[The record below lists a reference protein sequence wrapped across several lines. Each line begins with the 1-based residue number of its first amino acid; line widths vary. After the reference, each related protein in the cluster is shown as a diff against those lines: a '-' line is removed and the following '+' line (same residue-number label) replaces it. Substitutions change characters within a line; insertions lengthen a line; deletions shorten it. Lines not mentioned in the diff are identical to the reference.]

1 MRAKSQRSSSARAA
15 GLSLSLAALV
25 GVGLTS
31 CKKPPTSSAAPA
43 AASSTA
49 DIAAAGPCAAYA
61 ERLCE
66 KAGTD
71 TATCQSVRATADLM
85 PPEACSAGLKNIE
98 FSVKKLATAGQACD
112 ELVQKLCEA
121 VGPETQSCK
130 LVANET
136 KKFGAEKCKM
146 MMQHLPEVITEL
158 KGMEDANKPL
168 TEEMQAAIAAPS
180 PSSFGPANAKV
191 QVVEFS
197 DFQCPFCSQA
207 AAVVHQ
213 IREKYGDKVRFTFR
227 QFPLPMH
234 PNAREAAEAA
244 LAAGTQGKFWEY
256 HDRLFKNQNRLDRA
270 SLEEQAK
277 ETGLNVAAFKK
288 SLDEHK
294 FAPAVD
300 ADMKLGEK
308 VQVNGTPSMF
318 VNGTRVTN
326 PTNFEAV
333 AALIDAALKG
343 KPPG

>member
-1 MRAKSQRSSSARAA
+1 MQATLRRRTPLPSA
-15 GLSLSLAALV
+15 GLSLGLAVIIGVSLI
-25 GVGLTS
+25 G
-31 CKKPPTSSAAPA
+31 CKKPATGTAAPA
-43 AASSTA
+43 TAASV
-49 DIAAAGPCAAYA
+49 DVAAGGPCGVYA
-61 ERLCE
+61 DRLCE
-66 KAGTD
+66 KAGAES
-71 TATCQSVRATADLM
+71 ATCQSVKAATELM
-85 PPEACSAGLKNIE
+85 PPEACSAGMKNIDY
-98 FSVKKLATAGQACD
+98 SVKKLAQSNKACD

-130 LVANET
+130 LVAGET

-146 MMQHLPEVITEL
+146 MMQHLPEVIGEL
-158 KGMEDANKPL
+158 KTMEDSNKPL
-168 TEEMQAAIAAPS
+168 SADLQAAIAATS

-207 AAVVHQ
+207 ASVVHQ

-256 HDRLFKNQNRLDRA
+256 HDRLFKDQSHLDRPA
-270 SLEEQAK
+270 LEEHAK
-277 ETGLNVAAFKK
+277 QTGLNVVAFKK

-294 FAPAVD
+294 FAPVVD
-300 ADMKLGEK
+300 ADLKLGEK

-318 VNGTRVTN
+318 VNGTRVAN
-326 PTNFEAV
+326 PTNFEVV
-333 AALIDAALKG
+333 AGLIEAALKG
-343 KPPG
+343 TPPG